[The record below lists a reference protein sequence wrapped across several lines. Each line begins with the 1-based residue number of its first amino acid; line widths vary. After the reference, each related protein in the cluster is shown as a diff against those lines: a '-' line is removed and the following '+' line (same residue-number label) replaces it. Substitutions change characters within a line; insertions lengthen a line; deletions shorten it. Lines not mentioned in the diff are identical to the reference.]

1 MCADQFVFRQS
12 FIDAFCTTVVCAS
25 DWLVNLAQFTEFLQ
39 IEIHSLVGD
48 SWQRVSSE
56 IDFGILVEYCS
67 GIFIEFD
74 GDGVGGLDCCE
85 GYGIAGDIGSLK
97 KTAQK
102 QVVFLDWEELMRAIF
117 SAISFSSKHCDRLI
131 VFRCM

>member
-56 IDFGILVEYCS
+56 IDVGILVEYCS
-67 GIFIEFD
+67 GILVEFD
-74 GDGVGGLDCCE
+74 GDGVGGLDCCD
-85 GYGIAGDIGSLK
+85 GYGIACDIGSLK
-97 KTAQK
+97 KTVHLLK
-102 QVVFLDWEELMRAIF
+102 PTKGLRSGKENKLKNRLC
-117 SAISFSSKHCDRLI
+117 SSIGKS
-131 VFRCM
+131 